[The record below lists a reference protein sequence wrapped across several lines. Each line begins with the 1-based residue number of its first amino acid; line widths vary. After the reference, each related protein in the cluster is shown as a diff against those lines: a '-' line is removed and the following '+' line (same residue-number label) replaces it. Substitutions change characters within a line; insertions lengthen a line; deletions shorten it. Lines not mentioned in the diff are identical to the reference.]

1 MGILPIPRTHKS
13 IFLKVKLLTYR
24 ESKPIK
30 INLKP
35 KSTKID
41 NNANG

>member
-1 MGILPIPRTHKS
+1 MGILLIPRTHKS
-13 IFLKVKLLTYR
+13 IFLIVKLLTYR

-30 INLKP
+30 TNLKP

>member
-24 ESKPIK
+24 ESKLIK
-30 INLKP
+30 TNLNP

>member
-13 IFLKVKLLTYR
+13 IFLKVKLRTYR
-24 ESKPIK
+24 KSKPIRT
-30 INLKP
+30 NLKP